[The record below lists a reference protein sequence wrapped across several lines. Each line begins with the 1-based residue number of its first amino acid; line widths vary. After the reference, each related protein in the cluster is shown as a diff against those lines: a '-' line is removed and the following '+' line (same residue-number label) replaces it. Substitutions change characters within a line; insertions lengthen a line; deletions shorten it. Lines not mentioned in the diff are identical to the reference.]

1 MTKTKATLTT
11 EAVTWSNDKP
21 TKYQSFLDYP
31 SEIRTVRLLGDPA
44 PSKEKAIANL
54 IKEINLWKKA
64 IDAFQKLIEPY
75 YENNN

>member
-1 MTKTKATLTT
+1 MTKTKAVSMTK
-11 EAVTWSNDKP
+11 AVAWSNDKP

-54 IKEINLWKKA
+54 VKEVNLWKEA
-64 IDAFQKLIEPY
+64 IDAFQKLIESY